1 MFREVARKKQAL
13 TRDECIALL
22 KSEKRGVLSVIG
34 DDGCPYGLPIN
45 HYYNEEDGRLYFH
58 SGKAGHKIDALRK
71 CSKAS
76 FCIIDGGSQKEGSW
90 ALDFRSVIVFGT
102 VEFIDDYE
110 TAVEMSRRLSYKFTD
125 DSEYIEDEITRFGA
139 GVLVFALEPEHIT
152 GKRVKES

>member
-13 TRDECIALL
+13 TRDECISLL
-22 KSEKRGVLSVIG
+22 KSEKRGILSVIG
-34 DDGCPYGLPIN
+34 DDSYPYGLPIN
-45 HYYNEEDGRLYFH
+45 HYYNEQDGRLYFH

-76 FCIIDGGSQKEGSW
+76 FCVIDGGNRKEDSW

-152 GKRVKES
+152 GKRVKEA

>member
-34 DDGCPYGLPIN
+34 DDGYPYGLPIN

-58 SGKAGHKIDALRK
+58 SGKVGHKIDALRK
-71 CSKAS
+71 CGKAS
-76 FCIIDGGSQKEGSW
+76 FCVIDGGSRKAGSW

-102 VEFIDDYE
+102 VGFIEDHE
-110 TAVEMSRRLSYKFTD
+110 TALEMSRRLSYKFTD

-139 GVLVFALEPEHIT
+139 GILVFALIPEHIT
-152 GKRVKES
+152 GKRVNEA